1 MSHSTSK
8 TAPVTIGDNFTF
20 RTRYQSIANAN
31 VALQAYA
38 NGIKGRDEWV
48 YEENKMPIFL
58 DTCVLLNLYDIS
70 ETERVEFIK
79 FIHKNK
85 DRLYIPSQ
93 VQREYNRRRVSQI
106 KGLKE
111 RVTQLKTE
119 VQTTL
124 VKLATTYKNEKSG
137 VINLANRNLIKYG
150 MPQVASKLKELEEF
164 LNQSVYNA
172 ELQDKFKQCSDFISQ
187 HIDEECENCWR
198 SADFEYVDPVQEAI
212 VEATLLPSLSEKEQK
227 YIEELYGKLR
237 TPYDA
242 LKPGN
247 RDRETIT
254 FPGAG
259 DNGKPATGPIEESVA
274 WGDLYIYHEMLRFMK
289 EKNTDVVFMT
299 RDITKGDWIKE
310 DHRAYVHYIVNGYE
324 MTGHLM
330 YILDADGVVPTFNTI
345 EVKHT
350 DTDEDEISEKPIKAA
365 SLVQIGE
372 TEEKTEAE
380 TVASKENTTT
390 DNFDD
395 LLGGLKLMD
404 LSTWKGGK
412 NEYRKITKKEMIA
425 ELVKTT
431 KWAKSYGA
439 GYVGESH
446 FIYNILSQKYYDYDT
461 AKAVLEELVTEGK
474 VERCSETHDN
484 HTFSCLVLKEDAEIV

>member
-1 MSHSTSK
+1 MSQSTSK
-8 TAPVTIGDNFTF
+8 SKAVTIRDTFTF
-20 RTRYQSIANAN
+20 RTRYQSISSANT
-31 VALQAYA
+31 ALQAYA
-38 NGIKGRDEWV
+38 KGIKHRDEWV
-48 YEENKMPIFL
+48 YEENKMPVFL

-79 FIHKNK
+79 FIHVNK
-85 DRLYIPSQ
+85 DRIYIPSQ

-106 KGLKE
+106 KGFKD

-137 VINLANRNLIKYG
+137 VTNLSNRNLIKYG

-164 LNQSVYNA
+164 LNLPAYNA

-198 SADFEYVDPVQEAI
+198 NADFEYVDPVQEAI
-212 VEATLLPSLSEKEQK
+212 IEAHLLPSLSKEEQK
-227 YIEELYGKLR
+227 YIENLYGKLR
-237 TPYDA
+237 IPYDA

-247 RDRETIT
+247 KDRETIT

-259 DNGKPATGPIEESVA
+259 DNSKPATGPIEESIA

-289 EKNTDVVFMT
+289 ENNTDVVFMT
-299 RDITKGDWIKE
+299 RDISKGDWIKE
-310 DHRAYVHYIVNGYE
+310 DHRAFVHYIVNGFE

-345 EVKHT
+345 EIKQAEI
-350 DTDEDEISEKPIKAA
+350 DDDEISEKPIKLA
-365 SLVQIGE
+365 SVISPGD
-372 TEEKTEAE
+372 
-380 TVASKENTTT
+380 T
-390 DNFDD
+390 DDSSDD
-395 LLGGLKLMD
+395 ESNPAIEGSSSSEGGIDGIINGLQWMD
-404 LSTWKGGK
+404 FSAWKGGK
-412 NEYRKITKKEMIA
+412 NEYRKISKPEMIV

-446 FIYNILSQKYYDYDT
+446 FIYNILSQKHYEYDS
-461 AKAVLEELVTEGK
+461 AKAVLEELISEGK
-474 VERCSETHDN
+474 VERRSETHDG
-484 HTFSCLVLKEDAEIV
+484 HTFSCLVLKEE